1 MLSIKSVS
9 ESASA
14 ERLAQQVQE
23 EHATFFEEQEAF
35 AMKDLTQDGLVLIRG
50 DAEEVAEG
58 NICINTIDAD
68 GGCFRLPLRRDDEVR
83 DRSGFCIGCRL
94 PLISSKKANCYLGCR
109 NTAARL
115 YPAENQSVPLLHMLT
130 GKTWVLTKTPRG
142 NFLTLLDPEDPPKK
156 LKPASPKVIG
166 ILKR

>member
-1 MLSIKSVS
+1 MLSIKTVS

-23 EHATFFEEQEAF
+23 EHATFFEEQEIF
-35 AMKDLTQDGLVLIRG
+35 AMKALTQDGLVLIRG
-50 DAEEVAEG
+50 DAEEVAPDK
-58 NICINTIDAD
+58 IYINTIDKD
-68 GGCFRLPLRRDDEVR
+68 GGCFRLQLRRDDEVR

-109 NTAARL
+109 NSATRL
-115 YPAENQSVPLLHMLT
+115 YPAENQSVPLLQLSKDKSWT
-130 GKTWVLTKTPRG
+130 LSKTSRG
-142 NFLTLLDPEDPPKK
+142 YFLTLLNPQGPPEK
-156 LKPASPKVIG
+156 LKAVSPKVIG